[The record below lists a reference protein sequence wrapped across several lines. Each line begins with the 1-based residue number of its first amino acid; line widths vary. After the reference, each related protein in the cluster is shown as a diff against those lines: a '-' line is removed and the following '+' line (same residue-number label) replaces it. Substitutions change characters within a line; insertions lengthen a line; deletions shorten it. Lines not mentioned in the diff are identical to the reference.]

1 MGVDK
6 VGGGGS
12 SSGASSSRPSVSES
26 KPASTATPS
35 ASSTPAPQPPDA
47 VRTSAPVQGWS
58 GQSGFDVAQ
67 ANGVS
72 PNVATAGANLRAA
85 AQAGSTATEPPIP
98 SNTGTVQVRGNTMT
112 DAQKTAAGAL
122 RIDSAAPAS
131 TYDGMYVG
139 ADGYA
144 YPPGKFD
151 VTQVPPF
158 EPANPVASP
167 TPTTYFTNGINT
179 PPAGAISAAQDL
191 ANHTG
196 TNVVPIYNATEG
208 QNNDV
213 LQTGQDRIN
222 WGDNKAVD
230 TLANAISADLEAGRK
245 VNVVGYSQGGAIV
258 SHALNRVD
266 QRIIDS
272 QGGWTS
278 NLPVFGDGNRRER
291 EQILSNVNVVGI
303 AGAGKNF
310 PAGPQYNFY
319 VNQQDPV
326 PNWLGVHE
334 PNGVP
339 DTVTNIVTGS
349 SPLAWLINGGGA
361 GFNAPGAQIHTFN
374 DPAQGWPSNH
384 GLDTYFR
391 HIQTQ

>member
-1 MGVDK
+1 MGIDK

-12 SSGASSSRPSVSES
+12 SSSASSRPSVSEAKTS
-26 KPASTATPS
+26 SPTTPS
-35 ASSTPAPQPPDA
+35 APPSKPPDA
-47 VRTSAPVQGWS
+47 VLKSASVQGWT
-58 GQSGFDVAQ
+58 GQSSFAAAQ
-67 ANGVS
+67 TPVVPPG
-72 PNVATAGANLRAA
+72 VATAGANLRAA
-85 AQAGSTATEPPIP
+85 AQSGTAATEPPIP

-112 DAQKTAAGAL
+112 DVQKTEAGAL
-122 RIDSAAPAS
+122 RIDSSAPPS

-144 YPPGKFD
+144 YPPDKFD

-158 EPANPVASP
+158 QPSNPVASP

-179 PPAGAISAAQDL
+179 PPAGAISGAQAL

-213 LQTGQDRIN
+213 FQTGQDRIN
-222 WGDNKAVD
+222 WGDNKAVN

-258 SHALNRVD
+258 SHALNKVD

-272 QGGWTS
+272 QGGWIS
-278 NLPVFGDGNRRER
+278 NLPVFGDGNRQAR

-319 VNQQDPV
+319 VNKQDPV

-339 DTVTNIVTGS
+339 DTVTNVLTGS
-349 SPLAWLINGGGA
+349 SPLLWAINGGGA
-361 GFNAPGAQIHTFN
+361 GFNAPGAQIHTFD